1 MQSNGKAENTI
12 AKAMHRDARQCNAM
26 EWFRMEWFRTVQNR
40 SGMA

>member
-12 AKAMHRDARQCNAM
+12 AKAMHRYARQCNA
-26 EWFRMEWFRTVQNR
+26 MEWFRTVQNR

>member
-12 AKAMHRDARQCNAM
+12 ANAMHRDARQCNAM
-26 EWFRMEWFRTVQNR
+26 EWFRMVQNR